1 MEYGKYGIIREVD
14 MWSKRPEFSAWLA
27 EVKKAN
33 LEQLSGFEEKNL
45 FKEFME
51 DHNTATFPSK
61 KYYNL
66 AAWEH
71 QQMTKRKGRPDKPS
85 GMEMTEFNDEDM
97 RREEIRRAREKQK
110 EEEVLALKRSMESG
124 MAQAMRDQER
134 LKEELRFLYQ
144 IGNYEGAAAIQKRLE
159 PDDPSK
165 R

>member
-1 MEYGKYGIIREVD
+1 
-14 MWSKRPEFSAWLA
+14 
-27 EVKKAN
+27 
-33 LEQLSGFEEKNL
+33 
-45 FKEFME
+45 ME

-85 GMEMTEFNDEDM
+85 GKEMTEFNDEDA
-97 RREEIRRAREKQK
+97 RREEIRREREKQK